1 MNLKDFWVIWL
12 SKLYKKYERFNKKI
26 LRKRQKM
33 VHFALGAREQKF
45 PQKSRSYFSPSIIMT
60 RCTEKLING
69 SWENAVMVELTNRE
83 TDMIL
88 MKLYLKLKF

>member
-33 VHFALGAREQKF
+33 VHFALGATEQKF
-45 PQKSRSYFSPSIIMT
+45 PQKISFHH
-60 RCTEKLING
+60 
-69 SWENAVMVELTNRE
+69 ALTFPH
-83 TDMIL
+83 L
-88 MKLYLKLKF
+88 LL